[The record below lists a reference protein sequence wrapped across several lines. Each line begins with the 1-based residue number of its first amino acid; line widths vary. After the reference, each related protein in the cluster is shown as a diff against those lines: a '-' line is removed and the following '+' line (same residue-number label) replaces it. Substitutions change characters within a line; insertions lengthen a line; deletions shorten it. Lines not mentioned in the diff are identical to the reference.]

1 MHFHIAATICRKD
14 CLALFSELAKLY
26 SRKKKEVRDTKK
38 KRLGIR
44 KRKMYF
50 NKQLDFPLNSN
61 LN

>member
-1 MHFHIAATICRKD
+1 MHFHVAATVCRKD

-26 SRKKKEVRDTKK
+26 SRKKKRGYGYERN
-38 KRLGIR
+38 